1 MSRPVDEKLVSLK
14 LDNVNFE
21 DNARKSLSTFARINE
36 TFKKVTGLDFSKSSK
51 SLADLDKSAR
61 GINLGSLRDVLE
73 TISWRFSNLGIIAT
87 SVLQNITNRVTN
99 LAIQM
104 GKGLTVA
111 PLMDGLR
118 EYETKINAIQTIMS
132 NTQGKSSMEDIT
144 DTLDK
149 LNTYA
154 DKTIYNFGE
163 MVRNIGTFTAAG
175 VSLQDSTDAIQGI
188 ANLAA
193 ASGSSSQQASTA
205 MYQLSQALAAGRV
218 NLMDWNS
225 VVNAGMGGK
234 LFQNALMDTAEAMG
248 INVNRAE
255 NFRNTLQDGWLTTD
269 VLLTTLQ
276 KFSKDESMLDA
287 ATKVKTYSQ
296 LIDTTKE
303 ALGSGWAKTFEYI
316 IGDFEQARQR
326 FTVISEL
333 LNSNIDAAADKRNAF
348 FAEMAKHGLGDFAF
362 GALENGLKTIFKIRE
377 MIGDVWSSIFPPLS
391 AKGIVLFVRE
401 IELRLRR
408 LAEAGDDV
416 KWVQNLKT
424 IFEGLFSAMHIG
436 WVILKEVASGLA
448 SLIPSGLGG
457 GLLDLLAYFA
467 KFPIEWNKMIKD
479 GVGIRDIIVDIGEK
493 GKAAVKGLF
502 ERFTD
507 LYGGFKKA
515 AEGASIFKS
524 VLAPIWDI
532 TKKVLGVIAD
542 FVKGIDIQ
550 DVLNA
555 GFVGGLLLLVRQI
568 NGFVDNLK
576 EGISGLFESL
586 KPAEKTGGF
595 KQLLGDLTES
605 LSGLIASVKTASL
618 VAISLAMVGLVVAMK
633 MLDDM
638 DGPTIVKTLTTL
650 GAALAGM
657 IFGLNALS
665 KISMGGFN
673 AAKTTAMLAAVSL
686 ALVIMAGA
694 LKMVSTIDP
703 DDMNKSLGTLTGMLG
718 GLVLSVVAMSKFGGK
733 IGVGALALVGLAT
746 ATLIMAGA
754 LKSLGEID
762 EKALTRSL
770 IAMGVLLAEIAAFMV
785 VVKQG
790 KFGPGSAVGITIL
803 SGALLIM
810 VQAIKQLGGIDIP
823 VLVQGL
829 AAIGVILLEI
839 GVFSRLASG
848 GNMLVAAA
856 AMVVLAGALLLIT
869 SPIKTLGEMDYM
881 SLVKGLGALAIVLAE
896 VVLAAML
903 AGGSMAGALSITA
916 MAVAVN
922 MLVGPLQTLGSMS
935 LAEIGAALLAVGGAL
950 AVLGAASF
958 VLGGI
963 GAGPLLIF
971 STGLLAIGA
980 AVLLAGAGIT
990 LFAGGLTALATLTA
1004 SAIASIIQ
1012 SFKLLLEGLIEIV
1025 PLLVAFAVT
1034 LVVGLARGIEQAA
1047 PELFDAGIGL
1057 ILGLLLVLAEN
1068 IGPIS
1073 EVATDL
1079 IVNFAEALGKE
1090 VPRLVKAGMQL
1101 IIDFINGLASS
1112 VREKAPEFINAV
1124 MSMMEAILEVI
1135 IAVLESVIIALVGW
1149 IPGAEAKVG
1158 EMGDKARGALRA
1170 HFKIDE
1176 DVKDKTDAALKE
1188 VDKKGGKASS
1198 TGKSFAERLR
1208 EGYGLVKMGPS
1219 GSNTAMSIIDGFGS
1233 KNANAKGAGT
1243 SLVNNMKT
1251 GVQGVSLWD
1260 DGSNLAL
1267 SFVNGL
1273 NYQTGNVY
1281 NQAYALAGVAKKAA
1295 RDNLAIHSPS
1305 KEGIA
1310 IGSNFGESFGAGIR
1324 SQRDTVWDQAKNLAK
1339 KAIEATKQY
1348 AATFADS
1355 LYDHMVL
1362 DPVIKPVLDLSDVP
1376 RDPFDDPKR
1385 GFQQLPWVGNEFAM
1399 SEGRLMNARS
1409 QQTAQTIQ
1417 NGYTVTINNRG
1428 LLDGAQLVVREEADI
1443 ERIADAL
1450 DRRTAENFGKNG
1462 IRVLVPSTVR

>member
-87 SVLQNITNRVTN
+87 SVLQNIANRVTN

-132 NTQGKSSMEDIT
+132 NTQGKNTMEDIT
-144 DTLDK
+144 NTLDE

-255 NFRNTLQDGWLTTD
+255 NFRMTLQDGWLTTD
-269 VLLTTLQ
+269 VLLKTLQ
-276 KFSKDESMLDA
+276 DFSKDDSMLDA

-316 IGDFEQARQR
+316 VGDFEQARQR

-348 FAEMAKHGLGDFAF
+348 FAEMDKQGLGDFAF
-362 GALENGLKTIFKIRE
+362 GALENGLKTIFKIRK

-401 IELRLRR
+401 IELRLRG
-408 LAEAGDDV
+408 LAEAGDNV

-424 IFEGLFSAMHIG
+424 IFEGLFSLMHIG
-436 WVILKEVASGLA
+436 WVVLKEVAGGFA

-457 GLLDLLAYFA
+457 GLLELLAYFA

-502 ERFTD
+502 ERFAD
-507 LYGGFKKA
+507 LYGGFKKG

-524 VLAPIWDI
+524 ALAPVWDI
-532 TKKVLGVIAD
+532 TKKVLGVIVD
-542 FVKGIDIQ
+542 LVKGVDLQ
-550 DVLNA
+550 DVVKAVNV
-555 GFVGGLLLLVRQI
+555 GVVGGLLLMVRKF
-568 NGFVDNLK
+568 NFV
-576 EGISGLFESL
+576 
-586 KPAEKTGGF
+586 
-595 KQLLGDLTES
+595 LGDLTDS
-605 LSGLIASVKTASL
+605 LTGLTTSVKAKSL
-618 VAISLAMVGLVVAMK
+618 VAISLAMLGLVVAMK

-650 GAALAGM
+650 GAALGGM

-673 AAKTTAMLAAVSL
+673 AAKTTAMLIAVSL

-694 LKMVSTIDP
+694 LKVVSTMDP
-703 DDMNKSLGTLTGMLG
+703 DEMSKSLGTLTAMLG

-746 ATLIMAGA
+746 ATLIMSKS
-754 LKSLGEID
+754 LESLGEID

-785 VVKQG
+785 VVKRG
-790 KFGPGSAVGITIL
+790 NFGPGSAIGIAIL

-810 VQAIKQLGGIDIP
+810 VEGIKQLGGIDIP

-839 GVFSRLASG
+839 GLFSRKVSG

-856 AMVVLAGALLLIT
+856 AMVVLSGALILIT
-869 SPIKTLGEMDYM
+869 GPIKTLGEMDFM

-896 VVLAAML
+896 VVFAAML

-922 MLVGPLQTLGSMS
+922 MLVGPLQALGSMS
-935 LAEIGAALLAVGGAL
+935 LAEIGTALLAVGGAL
-950 AVLGAASF
+950 AVLGAAAF
-958 VLGGI
+958 VLGGV

-980 AVLLAGAGIT
+980 AALLAGAGVT

-1004 SAIASIIQ
+1004 ISIASIIQ
-1012 SFKLLLEGLIEIV
+1012 SFKLLLEGLIEVV

-1034 LVVGLARGIEQAA
+1034 LVVGLARGIEEAA
-1047 PELFDAGIGL
+1047 PELFDAGVGL
-1057 ILGLLLVLAEN
+1057 IIGLLLVLSEN

-1112 VREKAPEFINAV
+1112 VREKAPDFIQAV

-1135 IAVLESVIIALVGW
+1135 LAVLESVIIALVGW

-1158 EMGDKARGALRA
+1158 EMGDKARGALRD

-1176 DVKDKTDAALKE
+1176 DVKDKTDAALRE
-1188 VDKKGGKASS
+1188 VDKKGVKATT

-1219 GSNTAMSIIDGFGS
+1219 GSNTAMSIIDGFAS
-1233 KNANAKGAGT
+1233 KNTNAKGAAT

-1251 GVQGVSLWD
+1251 GVQGVTLWD

-1376 RDPFDDPKR
+1376 NNPFDDPRR
-1385 GFQQLPWVGNEFAM
+1385 GVYPLTGVNDELAM
-1399 SEGRLMNARS
+1399 SEGRLMGARS